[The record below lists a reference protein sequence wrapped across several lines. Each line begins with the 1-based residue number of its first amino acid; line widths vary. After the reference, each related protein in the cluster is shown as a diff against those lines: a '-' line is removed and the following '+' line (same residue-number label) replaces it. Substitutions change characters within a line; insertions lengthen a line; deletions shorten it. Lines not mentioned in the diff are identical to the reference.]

1 MVYQI
6 FSILA
11 ICSITCSCHS
21 MNCVRTEFPSEI
33 KEHIKNF
40 MQKTRLDNVEEKIN
54 DFHTHGTCDTLKEA
68 LPPVENMKKF
78 FEDTYTSDFLPNTN
92 IETIEY
98 NEEKNILDET
108 IYSLATAY
116 YEHKD
121 KIRLDLYS
129 DSDIVQKLLSLGI
142 ILQ

>member
-1 MVYQI
+1 MIYRIVG
-6 FSILA
+6 ILA
-11 ICSITCSCHS
+11 IYSITCSCHS
-21 MNCVRTEFPSEI
+21 MNCVKTKFPPESEKHIENFI
-33 KEHIKNF
+33 K
-40 MQKTRLDNVEEKIN
+40 QTDLRDVEKKIN
-54 DFHTHGTCDTLKEA
+54 DFHTQGTCNTLEEA
-68 LPPVENMKKF
+68 LPSVENMKKF
-78 FEDTYTSDFLPNTN
+78 FEDTYKSDFLPNTN

-121 KIRLDLYS
+121 KLGLDLY
-129 DSDIVQKLLSLGI
+129 SDIVQKLLSLGI